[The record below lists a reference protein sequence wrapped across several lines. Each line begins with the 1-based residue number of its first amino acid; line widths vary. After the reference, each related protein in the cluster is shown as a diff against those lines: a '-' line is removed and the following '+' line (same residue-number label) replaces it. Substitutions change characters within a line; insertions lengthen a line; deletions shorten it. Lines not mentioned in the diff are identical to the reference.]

1 MFSSISTRG
10 LAGYK
15 PKGKRKMKYYSMIIY
30 TQDGEEAARFVKL
43 RAPELMR
50 KVDAAIELGAYAV
63 VDAGE
68 KEEQP
73 EYIWQKMLDPE
84 EEYILETN
92 TSGIL

>member
-1 MFSSISTRG
+1 
-10 LAGYK
+10 
-15 PKGKRKMKYYSMIIY
+15 MKYYSMIIY

-63 VDAGE
+63 VDEGE

-73 EYIWQKMLDPE
+73 KYIKMLDPDGL
-84 EEYILETN
+84 IIDTN

>member
-1 MFSSISTRG
+1 
-10 LAGYK
+10 
-15 PKGKRKMKYYSMIIY
+15 MKYYSMIIY
-30 TQDGEEAARFVKL
+30 TQDGEEAARFAKL

-63 VDAGE
+63 VDAAGE

-73 EYIWQKMLDPE
+73 KYIKMLDPE
-84 EEYILETN
+84 EEFVSKMIEDACFETN

>member
-1 MFSSISTRG
+1 
-10 LAGYK
+10 
-15 PKGKRKMKYYSMIIY
+15 MKYYSMIIY

-43 RAPELMR
+43 SAPELMR

-63 VDAGE
+63 VDEGK

-73 EYIWQKMLDPE
+73 KYIWQEMLDPE
-84 EEYILETN
+84 ERFVSKMIEGVCLETN

>member
-1 MFSSISTRG
+1 MFSNISTRG

-15 PKGKRKMKYYSMIIY
+15 PKGKRKMKYYSIIIY

-68 KEEQP
+68 NEEQP
-73 EYIWQKMLDPE
+73 KYIKMLDPE
-84 EEYILETN
+84 EGFIFKTN

>member
-1 MFSSISTRG
+1 
-10 LAGYK
+10 
-15 PKGKRKMKYYSMIIY
+15 MKYYSMIIY

-50 KVDAAIELGAYAV
+50 KVDAAIEVGAYAV
-63 VDAGE
+63 VDEGK

-73 EYIWQKMLDPE
+73 KYIYQQMLDSE
-84 EEYILETN
+84 EGFIPVFETN

>member
-1 MFSSISTRG
+1 
-10 LAGYK
+10 
-15 PKGKRKMKYYSMIIY
+15 MKYYSMIIY

-50 KVDAAIELGAYAV
+50 KVDAAIEVGAYAV

-68 KEEQP
+68 EEEQP
-73 EYIWQKMLDPE
+73 KYIYQQMLDSE
-84 EEYILETN
+84 EEFIPAFDTN

>member
-1 MFSSISTRG
+1 
-10 LAGYK
+10 
-15 PKGKRKMKYYSMIIY
+15 MKYYSIIIY
-30 TQDGEEAARFVKL
+30 TQDGEEAARFAKL

-50 KVDAAIELGAYAV
+50 KVDATIEVGAYAV

-73 EYIWQKMLDPE
+73 KMLDPE
-84 EEYILETN
+84 EEFVSKMIEGVCLETT